1 MTTDILAPARHV
13 IGSRYVE
20 SVGAYILELTGLSA
34 VRIVTGAAD
43 LRDYRSD
50 QVRIDV
56 DDEGIISGLRN
67 Y

>member
-20 SVGAYILELTGLSA
+20 SVNAYVLELTGLA
-34 VRIVTGAAD
+34 TVRVVTGAD
-43 LRDYRSD
+43 LRDFKHD

-56 DDEGIISGLRN
+56 DEEGFITGLRN
-67 Y
+67 C